1 MKTSVARKPGSARK
15 PLSTK
20 KQIKRHL
27 TRRLKPVV
35 EKSRVL
41 KFGIKGITFV
51 RHELERIERAGG
63 VRRWVT
69 ASALRITRRRPGA

>member
-1 MKTSVARKPGSARK
+1 MKTTPEARKPV
-15 PLSTK
+15 STK
-20 KQIKRHL
+20 KLIKRHL

-51 RHELERIERAGG
+51 RHELEKAGG
-63 VRRWVT
+63 LRRWVT
-69 ASALRITRRRPGA
+69 ASALRITRRRTDD